1 MDTHH
6 DDRAGPGPQKG
17 EQGAPPQY
25 SLSPDQPPARDP
37 AFSYATASP
46 GASQSAAGADGVS
59 PAHQGYGPDAP
70 ASGSLSHEDTG
81 GLTDGFPPDDGGAV
95 LWQGDLGVQ
104 GGFRTRLRVIG
115 LEDGGQRARL
125 LKELLFRPSG
135 PVQEVQPDL
144 AA

>member
-6 DDRAGPGPQKG
+6 DDRAGPGTQKG

-37 AFSYATASP
+37 AFSYANASS
-46 GASQSAAGADGVS
+46 GASQFAAGPDAAS
-59 PAHQGYGPDAP
+59 PADRGCGPDAP
-70 ASGSLSHEDTG
+70 APGVLGPEDAG
-81 GLTDGFPPDDGGAV
+81 GLAGGFPPDDGAV

-104 GGFRTRLRVIG
+104 GGFRTRVRVIG

-125 LKELLFRPSG
+125 LKDVVFRPSG